1 MCNIYSSIK
10 CPNQAIINGNKL
22 KMIYCT
28 LLDHSRIKLEI
39 NRKKLQEFYKYLEA
53 DDTLCRAHGQ

>member
-10 CPNQAIINGNKL
+10 CQNQAIINGNKL

-28 LLDHSRIKLEI
+28 LSDHNRIKLEI
-39 NRKKLQEFYKYLEA
+39 NRKKTAGVLQILG
-53 DDTLCRAHGQ
+53 DWWHTL

>member
-10 CPNQAIINGNKL
+10 CQNQAIINGNKL

-28 LLDHSRIKLEI
+28 LSDHNRIKLEI
-39 NRKKLQEFYKYLEA
+39 NRKKTAGVLQILG
-53 DDTLCRAHGQ
+53 D